1 MAVLWGLPIKGEA
14 VTGVTDTNWTTSLET
29 IFGPGVGNDAFKVK
43 RIKRKDGSTYVRVS
57 KYHLR

>member
-14 VTGVTDTNWTTSLET
+14 VTGVTDMNWTTSLET
-29 IFGPGVGNDAFKVK
+29 IFGSGVGNDAFKVK
-43 RIKRKDGSTYVRVS
+43 KIKRRNGTTYDRVS